1 MLIPVG
7 GAEVLVGGL
16 DRLTCKDKGRTMGF
30 PGGPPPTPKLDE
42 VYFER
47 EREFRTCIKKK
58 THYLDLVIY
67 RLLSSGLG
75 RNIPVFREQ

>member
-47 EREFRTCIKKK
+47 ERESSELVSKKK
-58 THYLDLVIY
+58 LTTWTSLFI
-67 RLLSSGLG
+67 GCCPQG
-75 RNIPVFREQ
+75 